1 MPHCVNPPRATLRF
15 CHITPS
21 QFCFVVAKYL
31 TQTHTY
37 ARTHIHARTDPNAVH
52 STRNEDKRLEFRV
65 WHQTCFSSR
74 WPATPSVSVSSF
86 HSSLPHR
93 SVLSFK
99 PKTKKENGNNLE
111 ERLCLFLSL
120 SRFSSSQET
129 KTNLME
135 KLKFF
140 FYLFFFFQIQGTMS
154 INIPIC
160 LSVCLHSQVQCAN
173 IASHKLLD
181 CLLIRRSL
189 QLTSLLSVL

>member
-1 MPHCVNPPRATLRF
+1 MPHCVNTPRATLRF

-37 ARTHIHARTDPNAVH
+37 VRPHIHARTDPNAVH

-74 WPATPSVSVSSF
+74 WPATPSGF
-86 HSSLPHR
+86 CILLSLITP
-93 SVLSFK
+93 SQVCSLLQTKNKKTETTWKNAPLSFA
-99 PKTKKENGNNLE
+99 LSFF
-111 ERLCLFLSL
+111 FLSGNKNKL
-120 SRFSSSQET
+120 NG
-129 KTNLME
+129 KTQV
-135 KLKFF
+135 F
-140 FYLFFFFQIQGTMS
+140 FYLFFFSNSRHNVYQYS
-154 INIPIC
+154 N

-173 IASHKLLD
+173 VASHKLLD